1 MQTDAVQT
9 TTMQLSDEQKR
20 QRRRRN
26 IALGIVLGGFIVLVY
41 IVTLVKLGG
50 GT

>member
-1 MQTDAVQT
+1 
-9 TTMQLSDEQKR
+9 MQLSDEQKR

-26 IALGIVLGGFIVLVY
+26 VALGVVLGGFIVLVY

-50 GT
+50 GAS

>member
-1 MQTDAVQT
+1 MQTDV
-9 TTMQLSDEQKR
+9 MQLSDEQKR

-26 IALGIVLGGFIVLVY
+26 IALGVVLGGFIVLVY

-50 GT
+50 GN

>member
-1 MQTDAVQT
+1 
-9 TTMQLSDEQKR
+9 MQLSDEQKR

-26 IALGIVLGGFIVLVY
+26 VALGLVLGGFIVLVY

-50 GT
+50 GAS

>member
-1 MQTDAVQT
+1 MQTGA
-9 TTMQLSDEQKR
+9 MQLTDEQKR

-26 IALGIVLGGFIVLVY
+26 IALGLVLGGFIVLVY

-50 GT
+50 SS

>member
-1 MQTDAVQT
+1 
-9 TTMQLSDEQKR
+9 MQLSDEQKR

-26 IALGIVLGGFIVLVY
+26 VALGLVLGCFIVLMYV
-41 IVTLVKLGG
+41 VSLVKM

>member
-1 MQTDAVQT
+1 MQTD
-9 TTMQLSDEQKR
+9 TMQLSDEQKR

-26 IALGIVLGGFIVLVY
+26 VALGLVLGGFIVLVY

-50 GT
+50 AS